1 MNKHA
6 HTIYHF
12 NTKDEMISFAKDKYN
27 HHMNSPFF
35 MMDLSFLS
43 KQYSRFKK
51 SLPLITPYYA
61 IKSNDN
67 PILIETLHNLGCGFD
82 CASINEIL
90 LVKSIASNTFNP
102 DNIIFANPSKHINHI
117 IQAKANAINT
127 VTYDSIEE
135 LNKLKQHHPN
145 AKLVLRIHV
154 NDANSKVHLSEIF
167 GAYRDTWIPL
177 ITRTIELNMNLIG
190 ICFHVGSISMEPTVF
205 YDALKD
211 CKELFDY
218 CKSKGIELTLL
229 DIGGGFPS
237 ITYENI
243 YGNEMLFETFANEI
257 NKGLNMFFKEEITSN
272 KIRIIAE
279 PGRFFSSGSTY
290 VFLKIINRKIWNG
303 VSKETQDIVKEI
315 SCYKGKEKNN
325 EMNINYYC
333 NESTGL
339 SLSSF
344 LYEDNKEMPCFIDV
358 DVDERK
364 ENENEKENG
373 MVIRSKLYG
382 FSSCKVDLIIDEL
395 NIKEVLPVGT
405 KFYFKNLGAYSVACG
420 KGVEVNGVKINEN
433 NIYYFEHKNEW
444 EDN

>member
-12 NTKDEMISFAKDKYN
+12 NTKEEMNSFAKDKYN
-27 HHMNSPFF
+27 HHMDSPFF

-43 KQYSRFKK
+43 KQYFRFKK
-51 SLPLITPYYA
+51 ALPLITPYYA

-67 PILIETLHNLGCGFD
+67 PILIDTLHKLGCGFD

-90 LVKSIASNTFNP
+90 LVKSIASDTFNP
-102 DNIIFANPSKHINHI
+102 DKIIFANPSKHINHI
-117 IQAKANAINT
+117 IQAKDNSIHT

-135 LNKLKQHHPN
+135 LDKLKQYHPN
-145 AKLVLRIHV
+145 AQLVLRIHV
-154 NDANSKVHLSEIF
+154 NDVNSKVHLSEIF
-167 GAYRDTWIPL
+167 GAHRDTWIPL
-177 ITRTIELNMNLIG
+177 IQRTIELNMKLIG

-205 YDALKD
+205 YETLKN

-218 CKSKGIELTLL
+218 CKSKGIELSLL

-237 ITYENI
+237 ITYENV
-243 YGNEMLFETFANEI
+243 YGNEMLFETFASEI
-257 NKGLNMFFKEEITSN
+257 NRGLDRFFKEEITSN
-272 KIRIIAE
+272 KVRVIAE

-290 VFLKIINRKIWNG
+290 VFLKIINRKVWNG
-303 VSKETQDIVKEI
+303 VSKTSQDIVKEI
-315 SCYKGKEKNN
+315 SCYKGKGENN
-325 EMNINYYC
+325 EINVNYYC

-344 LYEDNKEMPCFIDV
+344 LYEDNKEKPCFIDV
-358 DVDERK
+358 DVGK
-364 ENENEKENG
+364 ENEKENG
-373 MVIRSKLYG
+373 MEIRSKLYG

-420 KGVEVNGVKINEN
+420 KGVEVNGVKINED
-433 NIYYFEHKNEW
+433 NIYYFKHKDEW
-444 EDN
+444 ENN